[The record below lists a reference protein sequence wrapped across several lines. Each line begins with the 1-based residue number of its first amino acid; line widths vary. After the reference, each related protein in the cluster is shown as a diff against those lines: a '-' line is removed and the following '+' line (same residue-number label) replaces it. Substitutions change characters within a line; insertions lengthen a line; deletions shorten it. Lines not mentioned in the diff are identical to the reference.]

1 MLDAPTPTISNKIIE
16 FSSITDKET
25 KINIKIIQ
33 SNDMLEISA
42 RTIPKYPPRYFY
54 IKETEANLL
63 KNNYLA
69 TGGNIFGILQILE
82 YHINKKSYKT
92 YEEINCIKLEINVEH
107 PIIKYINFS
116 LLEEKK
122 DKNKEVSELSSY
134 IYGTLVNKI
143 QNLEN
148 KNKEYENKFQELIK
162 INEKNETKIN
172 DLEKKINKYL
182 TFTKIKKTK
191 QKGEINVNNMQL
203 NYKNMQMNN
212 NFEMNNKMQINNYPI
227 KDNPMNY
234 IQMNQNQ
241 NNNEFQMDYMQMN
254 KQINKNQN
262 DDDLEGIDYMQ
273 MNNQM
278 NNPMNKQMNN
288 QMNNPMN
295 KQMNNPMNNQMNN
308 PMNKQ
313 MNNPMNKQMNNPM
326 NNRMN
331 NPMNNQMNNPMNNQ
345 MNNPMYNQMNNP
357 MYNKMNNPMYN
368 KMNNNDL

>member
-82 YHINKKSYKT
+82 YYINKKTYKT

-116 LLEEKK
+116 LLEEKE
-122 DKNKEVSELSSY
+122 DKNIQVSELSSY

-148 KNKEYENKFQELIK
+148 KNKEYENKFQELTK
-162 INEKNETKIN
+162 INKKNEAKIN
-172 DLEKKINKYL
+172 DLEKKINNLLLFINNKEA
-182 TFTKIKKTK
+182 K
-191 QKGEINVNNMQL
+191 QKGEIDVNNKQL
-203 NYKNMQMNN
+203 NYNNMEMNN
-212 NFEMNNKMQINNYPI
+212 NILMNNNMQINNYPI
-227 KDNPMNY
+227 NDNQMNY

-254 KQINKNQN
+254 KS
-262 DDDLEGIDYMQ
+262 

-278 NNPMNKQMNN
+278 NNLI
-288 QMNNPMN
+288 
-295 KQMNNPMNNQMNN
+295 
-308 PMNKQ
+308 
-313 MNNPMNKQMNNPM
+313 
-326 NNRMN
+326 
-331 NPMNNQMNNPMNNQ
+331 NNQMNNPMNNLINNQ
-345 MNNPMYNQMNNP
+345 MNNLMNNLMNNSMNNPMNNSMNNP
-357 MYNKMNNPMYN
+357 MNNSMNNPINNPMNNSMNNLMNNPINNPMNNLMNNPMN
-368 KMNNNDL
+368 NPMNNKNDIDLHGMGAS